1 MENGDLFFN
10 VYGASVLQDEK
21 SSEDCLCSSVNTP
34 NATYSTE
41 MNLSKLQETVTDRK
55 ACSPG
60 GCKELD
66 TTEQLNCTLKNGYD
80 CKYYV
85 YFTTIKRFF
94 HF

>member
-21 SSEDCLCSSVNTP
+21 SSEDCLCSSVNMP

-41 MNLSKLQETVTDRK
+41 MNLSKLQETVTDRE
-55 ACSPG
+55 ACSPW